1 MKKFLSK
8 EKRKIAV
15 VLLLSMILA
24 NIQPLVAAAKEFSK
38 DENTATYYDIDRGCE
53 VKLVYVNS
61 EIMGINQNEI
71 EEEKDGH
78 YEVYENDEFSYS
90 MEINLNED
98 IIEFHYA
105 NGETQVEKLSKYI
118 VFTEEE
124 INDEE
129 IPIKENE
136 FDFLEESTFATRTVD
151 VVDTI
156 KESVNPDTGLQDI
169 PETQFVNGYKALGC
183 RGGYWY
189 APEVYGYLQ
198 RVNSGYYIS
207 HSFRYDITKGTQ
219 AAVAAAAIY
228 EILKK
233 TSWKLIAISVVTNLI
248 LAVYGTIIDAYETG
262 KYEIRTYRWDYRVC
276 LNSDTGRVL
285 GTDYRTK
292 TYSTIYSSA
301 TGKANYQYN
310 GNAYDGGFP
319 LSNAEMIK
327 AKIDEYLGR

>member
-1 MKKFLSK
+1 M
-8 EKRKIAV
+8 
-15 VLLLSMILA
+15 
-24 NIQPLVAAAKEFSK
+24 
-38 DENTATYYDIDRGCE
+38 
-53 VKLVYVNS
+53 
-61 EIMGINQNEI
+61 
-71 EEEKDGH
+71 
-78 YEVYENDEFSYS
+78 
-90 MEINLNED
+90 
-98 IIEFHYA
+98 
-105 NGETQVEKLSKYI
+105 
-118 VFTEEE
+118 
-124 INDEE
+124 
-129 IPIKENE
+129 
-136 FDFLEESTFATRTVD
+136 
-151 VVDTI
+151 
-156 KESVNPDTGLQDI
+156 
-169 PETQFVNGYKALGC
+169 
-183 RGGYWY
+183 
-189 APEVYGYLQ
+189 Q